1 MSYRP
6 VFFPPRV
13 LRSLTLVPCVVLA
26 AVGLRA
32 DNGALPPPPLAPVEV
47 RETLPPTAHPFQPGE
62 SLHFQIKYGFIT
74 AGTAT
79 LEVSEVAGRNGE
91 KDWKLL
97 ALAQS
102 AGFFDSVYKVRNAI
116 ESTWNPK
123 ERYSHRYTEDRV
135 EGSHI
140 TQNTIDFDLTA
151 KLARYQNSK
160 TYPIPGGVQDAL
172 SAFYYTRT
180 QALPVGGSF
189 SFDYHASRKTQK
201 LEVKVLGRDKVTTPA
216 GTFSCVMIEPIL
228 KAGGIF
234 RNKGRLVIWVT
245 DDERRMPVL
254 MKSKVMI
261 GSIAVILDGIRTGA
275 SPS

>member
-1 MSYRP
+1 MP
-6 VFFPPRV
+6 
-13 LRSLTLVPCVVLA
+13 LRSRLSTARPSSVGVRILCACLA
-26 AVGLRA
+26 SAALQA
-32 DNGALPPPPLAPVEV
+32 DNGAMPPPPLPPVAV
-47 RETLPPTAHPFQPGE
+47 RETLPAPAQSFRPGE
-62 SLHFQIKYGFIT
+62 SLHFQIKYGFVT
-74 AGTAT
+74 AGTASM
-79 LEVSEVAGRNGE
+79 EVSEVAGPNGA
-91 KDWKLL
+91 KNWRLL

-102 AGFFDSVYKVRNAI
+102 AGFFDSVYKVRNSI

-123 ERYSHRYTEDRV
+123 EQISHRYSEDRV
-135 EGSHI
+135 EGRHT
-140 TQNTIDFDLTA
+140 TQNTIDFDLSA
-151 KLARYQNSK
+151 KLARYQNGK
-160 TYPIPGGVQDAL
+160 TYPIPSGVQDAL
-172 SAFYYTRT
+172 SAFYFTRT

-245 DDERRMPVL
+245 DDDRRLPVL

-261 GSIAVILDGIRTGA
+261 GSISVILSEIKSGA
-275 SPS
+275 TPS